1 MSNVIGISISGTA
14 LSQVDQNSKLY
25 LELIDAAKKLANK
38 DENLWGESAA
48 AEAKIRMN
56 WLELPVSSRE
66 LLPQLDALTAWAREK
81 KLTKVLL
88 CGMGGSSLAP
98 EVISK
103 TFHKELTVIDTTDP
117 EQISLALKTDLV
129 NSIVIVGSKSGST
142 IETAAQLALFKSEFE
157 MAGLDS
163 SEHMLIIT
171 DPGSPLEL
179 SARTAGLR
187 IINADPNVGGR
198 FSALSAFGLA
208 PAALIGVDVSVLLD
222 DAFEA
227 AEKFLESNSPVL
239 QMAYLLAQPTYGFTA
254 LLDSDSALPGISDW
268 IEQLIAESTGKN
280 GKGVLPIVISSPTSA
295 IGGSHPVI
303 TFNGAGPL
311 SVTGTLGS
319 QFIFWEWVTALLCV
333 ALKVDPF
340 NQPNVTEA
348 KNQTGALLTR
358 WIDGKVE
365 TPAPA
370 FANESIEIYSDK
382 KFDSVAQYL
391 TEAISRAGY
400 IAIMAYLNRVSDH
413 EISEIRELI
422 AVKSEKP
429 TTFGWG
435 PRFLHSTGQFHKGGP
450 QVGSFIQITGN
461 CARDI
466 AIPNQGYG
474 FETLI
479 MAQALGDGEAL
490 QKRKFPLL
498 RIHLRDRTN
507 GISQLLAII
516 KSL

>member
-1 MSNVIGISISGTA
+1 V
-14 LSQVDQNSKLY
+14 
-25 LELIDAAKKLANK
+25 
-38 DENLWGESAA
+38 
-48 AEAKIRMN
+48 
-56 WLELPVSSRE
+56 
-66 LLPQLDALTAWAREK
+66 
-81 KLTKVLL
+81 
-88 CGMGGSSLAP
+88 
-98 EVISK
+98 
-103 TFHKELTVIDTTDP
+103 
-117 EQISLALKTDLV
+117 
-129 NSIVIVGSKSGST
+129 
-142 IETAAQLALFKSEFE
+142 
-157 MAGLDS
+157 
-163 SEHMLIIT
+163 
-171 DPGSPLEL
+171 
-179 SARTAGLR
+179 
-187 IINADPNVGGR
+187 
-198 FSALSAFGLA
+198 
-208 PAALIGVDVSVLLD
+208 
-222 DAFEA
+222 
-227 AEKFLESNSPVL
+227 
-239 QMAYLLAQPTYGFTA
+239 
-254 LLDSDSALPGISDW
+254 PGISDW

-280 GKGVLPIVISSPTSA
+280 EKGVLPIVISSPTSA

-303 TFNGAGPL
+303 TFNGDGPL

-358 WIDGKVE
+358 WIDGRVQS
-365 TPAPA
+365 PAPA
-370 FANESIEIYSDK
+370 FVIDSIEIYSDK

-391 TEAISRAGY
+391 TEAISGAGY

-422 AVKSEKP
+422 AAKSEKP

-450 QVGSFIQITGN
+450 QVGSFIQVTGN

-498 RIHLRDRTN
+498 RIHLRDRMN

-516 KSL
+516 KSI